1 MCEKKNAF
9 ELLSPFMEDERRNR
23 LTQVLEKRT
32 KGVVLVLENLYNTH
46 NLSAIL
52 RSAESF
58 GLQYVYLSGQYPEEI
73 NPTITVGSEFWV
85 TLKKERDFDKLIKK
99 LKKEDYLIGATVPS
113 KEGIDPY
120 EYKGEKPIALLFGNE
135 RQGLTKQAIKRA
147 DIIFS
152 IPHYGFTKSLNV
164 SVSAGIFLYSLMKN
178 QNLRNF
184 PLSQKEKKE
193 LLDLWAKRSVPNSQN
208 ILKEVKKR
216 GGII

>member
-1 MCEKKNAF
+1 MSKESDF
-9 ELLSPFMEDERRNR
+9 ELLSPFMEDERKNR
-23 LTQVLEKRT
+23 LIEVLEKRT
-32 KGVVLVLENLYNTH
+32 KGIVLILENFYNTH
-46 NLSAIL
+46 NLSAVV

-58 GLQYVYLSGQYPEEI
+58 GLQYIYLLGQYPEEI

-85 TLKKERDFDKLIKK
+85 TLKKEKDLDKLIKK

-120 EYKGEKPIALLFGNE
+120 EYEHKRPIALLFGNE
-135 RQGLTKQAIKRA
+135 RQGLTKKAIKMA

-152 IPHYGFTKSLNV
+152 IPHSGFTKSLNV
-164 SVSAGIFLYSLMKN
+164 SVSAGIFLYSLMRN

-193 LLDLWAKRSVPNSQN
+193 LLDLWAKRSVPNSQK